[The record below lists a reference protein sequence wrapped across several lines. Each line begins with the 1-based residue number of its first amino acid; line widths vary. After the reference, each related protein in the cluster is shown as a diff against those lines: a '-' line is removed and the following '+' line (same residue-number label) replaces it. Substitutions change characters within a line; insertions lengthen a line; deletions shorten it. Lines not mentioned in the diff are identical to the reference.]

1 MMQDFRNICDM
12 LLPQIYYKNYLNQAF
27 RSNFAPFEAKNLF
40 EYFPPGRVNGAAF
53 PRLAGTGASPGPC
66 SAQLPSGGA
75 GALGGAQT
83 PEPPPLR
90 FPPLSRGL
98 KLLSAGGSEGL
109 PWLCPSP
116 QGSLLLSVSRPAPSN
131 QLLHLFC
138 SF

>member
-1 MMQDFRNICDM
+1 MQDFGNICDM

-83 PEPPPLR
+83 PEAPPLR
-90 FPPLSRGL
+90 FPRPEASLGRRKRRAALAVPQPSGFTAPQCLTSSAFEPTVASILSFL
-98 KLLSAGGSEGL
+98 KL
-109 PWLCPSP
+109 
-116 QGSLLLSVSRPAPSN
+116 
-131 QLLHLFC
+131 F
-138 SF
+138 